1 MSGTVSAWVFYIL
14 LFTAAG
20 LVGMKLQNIYK
31 ERGK

>member
-1 MSGTVSAWVFYIL
+1 MSGTVLAWVFYIL

-20 LVGMKLQNIYK
+20 LVGMKLQNIYN